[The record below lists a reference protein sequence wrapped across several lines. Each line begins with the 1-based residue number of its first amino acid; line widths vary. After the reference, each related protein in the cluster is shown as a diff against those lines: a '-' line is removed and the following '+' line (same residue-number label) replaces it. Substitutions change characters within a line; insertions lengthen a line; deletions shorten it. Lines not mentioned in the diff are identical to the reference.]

1 MRPIMAALDKAALTE
16 TEVSERIAAVFKAV
30 GIEALITGAHIT
42 AIFPDGERALFKNLE
57 VDTRK

>member
-1 MRPIMAALDKAALTE
+1 MAALDRASLTE